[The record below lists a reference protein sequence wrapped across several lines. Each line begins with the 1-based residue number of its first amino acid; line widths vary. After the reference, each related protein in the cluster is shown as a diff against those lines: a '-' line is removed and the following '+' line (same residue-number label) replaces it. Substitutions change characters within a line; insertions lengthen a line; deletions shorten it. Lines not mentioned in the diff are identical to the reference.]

1 METNR
6 IDGNFVNFLA
16 PIQIQ
21 QQMMRGMGKFPSEYI
36 GVLVKVN
43 FKQDEAFVLIVCV
56 FI

>member
-21 QQMMRGMGKFPSEYI
+21 GRSSGVKFVHADE
-36 GVLVKVN
+36 VLV
-43 FKQDEAFVLIVCV
+43 
-56 FI
+56 